1 MIADEIIRK
10 FISSLDKNEINELF
24 QVVKEVVFD
33 EDITNNQAYTKY
45 QNLRDK
51 VFTDS
56 SDINGNVDCSD
67 VDRYIMNEIYKY
79 LGRD

>member
-51 VFTDS
+51 VFTDY

>member
-1 MIADEIIRK
+1 MKDKMIADEIIRK

-33 EDITNNQAYTKY
+33 EDITNNQAYTK
-45 QNLRDK
+45 QHNLRDK
-51 VFTDS
+51 VFTDC

-67 VDRYIMNEIYKY
+67 VD
-79 LGRD
+79 